1 MSRCCTAVLAV
12 LFALP
17 IGTQAMPHP
26 EAARFEA
33 VVAGATQALC
43 DKRIA
48 ALAELPSHGESQAF
62 ALKAAIARRLVERC
76 GFQTVAF
83 EAPVYEFLEL
93 ERRWGFSHPSALDLD
108 RAIGKFWWARELAG
122 FRRWLHGEAESRRLR
137 LVGIDD
143 QVSATSVHTRSY
155 LPARIAGRND
165 HARVA
170 TCSAAVSR
178 HLTWSYDDDHPF
190 DAAEQQE
197 LLRCARDA
205 AIPRSAGDDTDSTRD
220 DAQGKSFDDVMAS
233 NFAGYIA
240 RQVEPSTSG
249 SRDDAL
255 AANLHWHLA
264 RSAGDSKVIVWTA
277 TVHASK
283 QQGDLQVVPMGKRLA
298 DRYGSQYGAVG
309 FSAYRGASAM
319 AGRAAKTIEPAPTEF
334 LEARATRAD
343 QPLAY
348 LDTTSLQQLG
358 VIESRLFGA
367 TKRADWS
374 RHFDAV
380 VVVREETP
388 AQFEALE

>member
-1 MSRCCTAVLAV
+1 MLAV
-12 LFALP
+12 LFAFS
-17 IGTQAMPHP
+17 IGTQAMPRP
-26 EAARFEA
+26 ESAQFEV
-33 VVAGATQALC
+33 VVAEATQALC

-48 ALAELPSHGESQAF
+48 TLAELPSHGEGRAF

-83 EAPVYEFLEL
+83 EAPIYEFLEL
-93 ERRWGFSHPSALDLD
+93 ERRLGAGHRSGLDLD
-108 RAIGKFWWARELAG
+108 RAIGKLWWARELAG
-122 FRRWLHGEAESRRLR
+122 FRRWLRGEAESRRLR

-143 QVSATSVHTRSY
+143 QVSATSERTRSH
-155 LPARIAGRND
+155 LPTRIADRNER
-165 HARVA
+165 ARVA

-178 HLTWSYDDDHPF
+178 HLSWSYDDDHPF
-190 DAAEQQE
+190 DATEQQD

-205 AIPRSAGDDTDSTRD
+205 TTPRSDRDDTDATRD

-240 RQVEPSTSG
+240 RQVEPATSG
-249 SRDDAL
+249 SRDDVM
-255 AANLHWHLA
+255 AANLRWHLA
-264 RSAGDSKVIVWTA
+264 RGPGDLKVIVWTA

-283 QQGDLQVVPMGKRLA
+283 QQGDLEIVPMGKRLA
-298 DRYGSQYGAVG
+298 DSFGSQYGAVG
-309 FSAYRGASAM
+309 FGAYGGASSM
-319 AGRAAKTIEPAPTEF
+319 AGRAAKTIEPAAGES

-348 LDTTSLQQLG
+348 LDTTSLKQLG
-358 VIESRLFGA
+358 VIESRLFGTA
-367 TKRADWS
+367 MRADWS

-388 AQFEALE
+388 AQFQALE